1 MKKRLFSLL
10 LVLSLL
16 LGLCTVPAFAT
27 GDISRTGQMTTI
39 SAGDGFS
46 AVIDENGFLWM
57 WGHNGNGQVGNG
69 RSGDGTYIDYS
80 TYGVY
85 GTEQP
90 CQTVPVKVLD
100 HVASVSRGQ
109 FHTAA
114 IKTDGSLW
122 MWGQNYEGQ
131 LGNGGIGNSTHEEY
145 VRGASG
151 QIIDTIKYPYQSTP
165 VKVMDNVLAVS
176 CGSDYT
182 AAIKTDGS
190 LWMWDSNSMSVFGN
204 DGVGNAGYRNSVQT
218 VPAKIMD
225 GISAISCGPDF
236 SILVKLDA
244 SIWSAGGNFHGQL
257 ANNARNVNSKTWFQI
272 RSSGQYTAVRE
283 ISVRNHLQT
292 LANANFVSSH
302 LG

>member
-27 GDISRTGQMTTI
+27 GDISRTGQTTTI

-57 WGHNGNGQVGNG
+57 WGHNGSGQVGNG
-69 RSGDGTYIDYS
+69 RSGEGTYIDYS
-80 TYGVY
+80 SYGVY

-100 HVASVSRGQ
+100 HVASVSCGQ

-114 IKTDGSLW
+114 IKTDS
-122 MWGQNYEGQ
+122 
-131 LGNGGIGNSTHEEY
+131 
-145 VRGASG
+145 
-151 QIIDTIKYPYQSTP
+151 
-165 VKVMDNVLAVS
+165 
-176 CGSDYT
+176 
-182 AAIKTDGS
+182 S

-225 GISAISCGPDF
+225 GVSAISCGPDF
-236 SILVKLDA
+236 SILVKQDG
-244 SIWSAGGNFHGQL
+244 SIWSAGGDFHGRL

-272 RSSGQYTAVRE
+272 RSSGQYTAVGEAPQQAFSAGLRPVE
-283 ISVRNHLQT
+283 NCKCYT
-292 LANANFVSSH
+292 LALLAVSCAALKVS
-302 LG
+302 G